1 MRYVFGFL
9 CVCALALISLPGCGD
24 SVGACSGTLCPC
36 TEQGILAAIAAGGG
50 PYTFDC
56 DGPTTVVTTEEIV
69 IDKDVILDGDG
80 NLAVDGR
87 VRSDQPVLSVSKGV
101 KAELHRLATKGGA
114 VGLANQGAL
123 TLRDCVIAGHGSEFL
138 LGGGAGISN
147 AGEMTIIDSTV
158 TRNFAGHGVGGGI
171 YNDRS
176 ATLVLVNST
185 VSDNGADGD
194 GGGLYGG
201 GILNNGDM
209 AIINSTVSGND
220 AYDAVGTG
228 GLGGG
233 IANAGSMSVTN
244 STVWGNTADS
254 GDAIAAG
261 LSSNTEIANTLID
274 GDCGVNRGRRPS
286 TSNGYNIESPGDTC
300 GFDPDGTDMVNVSAD
315 DLKLGPLQDNGGP
328 TETHALGEDSV
339 AIDHIPAVDCEVDE
353 DQRGIERPQG
363 DACDVG
369 AFELGV
375 AP

>member
-1 MRYVFGFL
+1 LRYVFGFL
-9 CVCALALISLPGCGD
+9 CVCALALVSLPGCGD
-24 SVGACSGTLCPC
+24 SAGACAGTVCPC
-36 TEQGILAAIAAGGG
+36 TEQGILTAIAAGGG

-101 KAELHRLATKGGA
+101 KAELHRFATKGGA
-114 VGLANQGAL
+114 VGLANQGTL
-123 TLRDCVIAGHGSEFL
+123 TLRDCVIAEHRSGFL
-138 LGGGAGISN
+138 VGGGAGISN

-158 TRNFAGHGVGGGI
+158 TQNFAGHGVGGGI
-171 YNDRS
+171 YNARS

-194 GGGLYGG
+194 GAGLYGG
-201 GILNNGDM
+201 GIFNTGDM

-220 AYDAVGTG
+220 AYDAVSGW

-233 IANAGSMSVTN
+233 IANAGSMSVIN
-244 STVWGNTADS
+244 STVSENSADS

-274 GDCGVNRGRRPS
+274 GDCGVFPRGTPDI
-286 TSNGYNIESPGDTC
+286 TSNGYNIESPGNTC

-328 TETHALGEDSV
+328 TETHMPGGV
-339 AIDHIPAVDCEVDE
+339 VIDRIPEAACEFDT
-353 DQRGIERPQG
+353 DQRGEPRPETDG
-363 DACDVG
+363 AMCDVG
-369 AFELGV
+369 SVEV
-375 AP
+375 QP